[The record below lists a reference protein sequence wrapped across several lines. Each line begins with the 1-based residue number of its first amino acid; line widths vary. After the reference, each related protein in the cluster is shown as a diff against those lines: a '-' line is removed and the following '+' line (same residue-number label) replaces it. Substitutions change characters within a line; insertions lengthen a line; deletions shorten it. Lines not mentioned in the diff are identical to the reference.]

1 MRRQFQLPEEDTEF
15 LESSPFPWETVIEGK
30 IKRVVIFNFP
40 VLAGYNQK
48 TVDLNVRI
56 EAAYPDTQIDM
67 VYFSPPL
74 TRTDGKPISATAS
87 DNFDGKAWQRW
98 SRHRSNRH
106 PWRPGLDNLSTH
118 LALVGEWLR
127 KELEKK

>member
-30 IKRVVIFNFP
+30 IKRVVIHDFP
-40 VLAGYNQK
+40 LPVGYNLK

-56 EAAYPDTQIDM
+56 EGAYPDTQIDM
-67 VYFSPPL
+67 VYFYPL
-74 TRTDGKPISATAS
+74 LVRTDGKPINATAP

-98 SRHRSNRH
+98 SRHRSNQH

-127 KELEKK
+127 KEFEKR